1 MASTSTLMSVDE
13 YLKYSSKPN
22 AEYIDGVMRPKS
34 WPTGLH
40 GLIQALLLTL
50 LRRQGADARPEV
62 TVRLSATKFLIPDV
76 IADRAIPDPYP
87 TEPVMLCIEILSPE
101 DRLGAVFSKCE
112 EYHAWGV
119 PHCWAIDPVKQ
130 TGWEY
135 DAQCEPLKV
144 QIDGTLH
151 AGNLSVHLADL
162 FSPQP
167 L

>member
-1 MASTSTLMSVDE
+1 
-13 YLKYSSKPN
+13 
-22 AEYIDGVMRPKS
+22 
-34 WPTGLH
+34 
-40 GLIQALLLTL
+40 
-50 LRRQGADARPEV
+50 
-62 TVRLSATKFLIPDV
+62 
-76 IADRAIPDPYP
+76 
-87 TEPVMLCIEILSPE
+87 MLCIEIPSPE

-151 AGNLSVHLADL
+151 AGNLSVRLADL
-162 FSPQP
+162 LSPQP